1 MEMKEIY
8 IAPEVEILCF
18 QPVETL
24 ASFLTTTWN
33 WGNGYIGEED
43 QENDGIEI
51 PSNGDSE
58 EAEDP

>member
-8 IAPEVEILCF
+8 MAPEVEILCF

-24 ASFLTTTWN
+24 ANLATNWSWGSGTVGGDENEGDDFL
-33 WGNGYIGEED
+33 EFD
-43 QENDGIEI
+43 
-51 PSNGDSE
+51 SNTDSE